1 MLSNLHHTYPL
12 CPAPLVS
19 DLRSGAPGA
28 KGSNWPQSDDYDDY
42 ANAGQQLPLALTAT
56 AALQNRNQR
65 KPKGKGKGKGKGK
78 SKGQGK
84 GKAGQLAILPA
95 MSREIGSSAGLYWE
109 SGVDGT
115 VHGDPSKNDHC
126 NLPGVGRIAVAD
138 LNNEFGIGVC
148 RASIMSKLF
157 GNLRFT
163 ACQHSGHPAHSDCR
177 SGAHEFPADYRA
189 RVRSLVIRD

>member
-1 MLSNLHHTYPL
+1 MHHTYPL

-28 KGSNWPQSDDYDDY
+28 KGSDWPQSDDYDNY
-42 ANAGQQLPLALTAT
+42 ANSGQQHPLIHAAT

-84 GKAGQLAILPA
+84 GKAGQPP

-109 SGVDGT
+109 SGIDGT
-115 VHGDPSKNDHC
+115 VHGDSSKNDHC
-126 NLPGVGRIAVAD
+126 NLPGVGRIAAAD
-138 LNNEFGIGVC
+138 LSAEFGIGVC

-157 GNLRFT
+157 GSLRFT

-189 RVRSLVIRD
+189 RVRVLVIRD